1 MAKDNPRARR
11 LGEQI
16 QRELT
21 DLLRRDVKDGR
32 IGNVTITAV
41 SVTGDLRTARVYYLV
56 FGKDGPDPK
65 VQRGLESAAGFLR
78 NALSRSLMIRYTP
91 TLSFELDTS
100 IEHGVRL
107 TQLIDSVNK
116 PTDAHQH
123 RRHSV
128 ARQTLGPELS
138 RRRGP
143 RQTAVRRPQGG
154 TYRLARSACVGH
166 AAHMLRRGHQIRRP
180 TARCGQD
187 LPRHGV
193 SGRAHRQRRP
203 RIRGH
208 REARA

>member
-1 MAKDNPRARR
+1 MPKDNPRARR
-11 LGEQI
+11 MGEQI

-21 DLLRRDVKDGR
+21 ELLRRDVKDER

-78 NALSRSLMIRYTP
+78 NALSKSLMIRFTP

-116 PTDAHQH
+116 HESRTAGGAGSGGPDA
-123 RRHSV
+123 
-128 ARQTLGPELS
+128 ADE
-138 RRRGP
+138 
-143 RQTAVRRPQGG
+143 
-154 TYRLARSACVGH
+154 GH
-166 AAHMLRRGHQIRRP
+166 AVDESHAIDEGDYIDPALKH
-180 TARCGQD
+180 D
-187 LPRHGV
+187 
-193 SGRAHRQRRP
+193 
-203 RIRGH
+203 
-208 REARA
+208 

>member
-1 MAKDNPRARR
+1 MASKDNPRARR

-16 QRELT
+16 QRELGEM
-21 DLLRRDVKDGR
+21 LRRDVKDER

-78 NALSRSLMIRYTP
+78 NALSKSLMIRYTP

-116 PTDAHQH
+116 PEQRPAAAPGEAHH
-123 RRHSV
+123 ESV
-128 ARQTLGPELS
+128 ADHEPDDEPDEGPDDGHIVDEGDYVDPKS
-138 RRRGP
+138 RG
-143 RQTAVRRPQGG
+143 
-154 TYRLARSACVGH
+154 
-166 AAHMLRRGHQIRRP
+166 
-180 TARCGQD
+180 
-187 LPRHGV
+187 
-193 SGRAHRQRRP
+193 
-203 RIRGH
+203 
-208 REARA
+208 

>member
-16 QRELT
+16 QRELG
-21 DLLRRDVKDGR
+21 DLLRRDVKDER

-91 TLSFELDTS
+91 TLTFELDTS

-107 TQLIDSVNK
+107 TQLIDSVSK
-116 PTDAHQH
+116 PESRAAHAPEGEGGAPDTDTDTDADAEDDHVIDEGDP
-123 RRHSV
+123 S
-128 ARQTLGPELS
+128 P
-138 RRRGP
+138 
-143 RQTAVRRPQGG
+143 GG
-154 TYRLARSACVGH
+154 R
-166 AAHMLRRGHQIRRP
+166 
-180 TARCGQD
+180 
-187 LPRHGV
+187 
-193 SGRAHRQRRP
+193 
-203 RIRGH
+203 
-208 REARA
+208 

>member
-21 DLLRRDVKDGR
+21 ELLRRDVKDER

-41 SVTGDLRTARVYYLV
+41 DVTGDLRTRAGALSGVRQARARIR
-56 FGKDGPDPK
+56 K
-65 VQRGLESAAGFLR
+65 VQAGLTSAAGFLR

-116 PTDAHQH
+116 PSGQGAMNGRGHS
-123 RRHSV
+123 RHPA
-128 ARQTLGPELS
+128 ARQ
-138 RRRGP
+138 
-143 RQTAVRRPQGG
+143 
-154 TYRLARSACVGH
+154 
-166 AAHMLRRGHQIRRP
+166 AAW
-180 TARCGQD
+180 A
-187 LPRHGV
+187 
-193 SGRAHRQRRP
+193 
-203 RIRGH
+203 
-208 REARA
+208 

>member
-41 SVTGDLRTARVYYLV
+41 SVTGDLRTARVFYLV
-56 FGKDGPDPK
+56 FGKEGADPK

-116 PTDAHQH
+116 P
-123 RRHSV
+123 V
-128 ARQTLGPELS
+128 ARDAAAEGE
-138 RRRGP
+138 
-143 RQTAVRRPQGG
+143 
-154 TYRLARSACVGH
+154 GH
-166 AAHMLRRGHQIRRP
+166 VIDEDHAIGEDHAIDEGHVIDEDQAIDDGHVIDEGDYVAAGKA
-180 TARCGQD
+180 TD
-187 LPRHGV
+187 KTD
-193 SGRAHRQRRP
+193 
-203 RIRGH
+203 
-208 REARA
+208 

>member
-1 MAKDNPRARR
+1 MLLTRGSGPYSLGAMPNKDNPRARR

-16 QRELT
+16 QRELGE
-21 DLLRRDVKDGR
+21 LLRRDVKDER

-91 TLSFELDTS
+91 TLTFELDTS

-116 PTDAHQH
+116 PHEPAAGDSAH
-123 RRHSV
+123 
-128 ARQTLGPELS
+128 
-138 RRRGP
+138 
-143 RQTAVRRPQGG
+143 
-154 TYRLARSACVGH
+154 
-166 AAHMLRRGHQIRRP
+166 
-180 TARCGQD
+180 GQD
-187 LPRHGV
+187 
-193 SGRAHRQRRP
+193 AADDD
-203 RIRGH
+203 GH
-208 REARA
+208 VVDEG

>member
-16 QRELT
+16 QRELGE
-21 DLLRRDVKDGR
+21 LLRRNVKDER

-78 NALSRSLMIRYTP
+78 NALSKSLMIRYTP

-107 TQLIDSVNK
+107 AQLIDSVNK
-116 PTDAHQH
+116 PDKPEEPAEQAAAASDE
-123 RRHSV
+123 RDGMWSMMRHV
-128 ARQTLGPELS
+128 VDDEGHVVDEGDYIAPKLEGD
-138 RRRGP
+138 GC
-143 RQTAVRRPQGG
+143 
-154 TYRLARSACVGH
+154 RLTSTVFYCWTSPWA
-166 AAHMLRRGHQIRRP
+166 
-180 TARCGQD
+180 
-187 LPRHGV
+187 
-193 SGRAHRQRRP
+193 
-203 RIRGH
+203 
-208 REARA
+208 

>member
-21 DLLRRDVKDGR
+21 ELLRRDVKDER

-41 SVTGDLRTARVYYLV
+41 AVTGDLRTARVYYLI
-56 FGKDGPDPK
+56 FGKQGPDIK

-78 NALSRSLMIRYTP
+78 NALSKSLMIRYTP

-116 PTDAHQH
+116 PRAI
-123 RRHSV
+123 
-128 ARQTLGPELS
+128 PEPDDDGHVIDEGDYVPLP
-138 RRRGP
+138 RRRDTDGET
-143 RQTAVRRPQGG
+143 R
-154 TYRLARSACVGH
+154 
-166 AAHMLRRGHQIRRP
+166 
-180 TARCGQD
+180 
-187 LPRHGV
+187 
-193 SGRAHRQRRP
+193 
-203 RIRGH
+203 
-208 REARA
+208 

>member
-1 MAKDNPRARR
+1 MTTKDNPRARR

-16 QRELT
+16 QRELGE
-21 DLLRRDVKDGR
+21 LLRRDVKDER

-91 TLSFELDTS
+91 TLTFELDTS

-116 PTDAHQH
+116 PDKQAAGGAAPAHDGADDDSH
-123 RRHSV
+123 V
-128 ARQTLGPELS
+128 VDEG
-138 RRRGP
+138 
-143 RQTAVRRPQGG
+143 
-154 TYRLARSACVGH
+154 
-166 AAHMLRRGHQIRRP
+166 
-180 TARCGQD
+180 
-187 LPRHGV
+187 
-193 SGRAHRQRRP
+193 
-203 RIRGH
+203 
-208 REARA
+208 